1 MPEEL
6 LWTEGLLSDG
16 RTPQENEGGLENW
29 ASMKTGSHGLTRK
42 AWEDNGAL
50 PWFARGE
57 FLILLLGHTGA
68 VIRLGPGHLYA
79 DLPHA
84 LMQAAGLACWSA
96 SPGSLFGGP
105 IVVD

>member
-1 MPEEL
+1 MPEEV

-57 FLILLLGHTGA
+57 FFCLDTQVQSFA
-68 VIRLGPGHLYA
+68 W
-79 DLPHA
+79 A
-84 LMQAAGLACWSA
+84 LATCMRIFRT
-96 SPGSLFGGP
+96 P
-105 IVVD
+105 